1 MSDAMKIYSD
11 IETRTGGNI
20 YIGVVGPV
28 RSGKSTFINR
38 FLENIVIPNI
48 EGEAEKE
55 RAVDE
60 MPQSS
65 GGRTIMTTEPKF
77 IPEDA
82 VQIHIG
88 ENADLK
94 VRLVDCVG
102 YVVPSAIGYIEDEMP
117 RMVHTPWSEEDM
129 PFNMAAEIGTKK
141 VITEHSTIGLVVTTD
156 GSITDIPREEYAIAE
171 QRVIN
176 ELKAI
181 HKPFVV
187 LLNSTAP
194 ESEGVKALA
203 DELCE
208 QYGVQVIPVN
218 CLEIDEKAI
227 QKILSGVMFEFPVT
241 GLEIKLPDWVL
252 SLEQNHWLK
261 ENIFS
266 SVSAAVENIAH
277 VRDVANITGK
287 LCESEYIATADII
300 SIDLATGSAVIRAE
314 TSEGLFYRILAE
326 KTGVEVHNERE
337 LMQIISDLSQTKE
350 KYEKVKNALDEV
362 ERTGYG
368 IVMPE
373 LGELTLEEPEIMK
386 QGGRY
391 GVRLKASAPSI
402 HMLRADIM
410 TEVAPI
416 VGSES
421 QSEDLVLYLMKQFEE
436 NPNEI
441 WNSDI
446 FGKSIYSIVNEGLNS
461 KLARMPMD
469 ARGKLRETVERVI
482 NEGCNGLI
490 CIIL

>member
-208 QYGVQVIPVN
+208 QYGVQVIPIN

-266 SVSAAVENIAH
+266 SVSAAVENITH

-314 TSEGLFYRILAE
+314 TSEGLFYRVLAE